1 MHTHIWIFDLFN
13 NLKTLR
19 THAALYYL
27 LATVTPGGPENNIYF
42 FPSVIQAGNID
53 ALPLPRDAS

>member
-1 MHTHIWIFDLFN
+1 MHTHIWIFDLIYMDQIVAVYILSFGD
-13 NLKTLR
+13 R
-19 THAALYYL
+19 DARL
-27 LATVTPGGPENNIYF
+27 LENNIYF